1 MSVFLCAL
9 MGYLVGCIN
18 PAYLMAKA
26 KGFDIRQRGSGNAG
40 ASNAVITLGKKAGAA
55 SAVFDVFKAYIVAKT
70 AGLIFPGVALAN
82 ELAAVACILGHIYPL
97 PMGFRGGKGLACL
110 GGTILAF
117 NSHLFLILLMV
128 ELLLAFVVNYICIVP
143 ITASI
148 IFPMLYLFFT
158 GSLGGTL
165 LFSLVSAV
173 MLMKHIEN
181 LHRIRKGTEARFSF
195 LWNKEEE
202 IERLQDHM

>member
-70 AGLIFPGVALAN
+70 AGLIFPGVALVN
-82 ELAAVACILGHIYPL
+82 ELAAASCILGHIYPL

-128 ELLLAFVVNYICIVP
+128 ELILAFVVNYICIVP

-195 LWNKEEE
+195 LWNKDEE
-202 IERLQDHM
+202 IERLQNHM

>member
-82 ELAAVACILGHIYPL
+82 ELAAASCILGHIYPL

-202 IERLQDHM
+202 IERLQNHM

>member
-82 ELAAVACILGHIYPL
+82 ELAAASCILGHIYPL

-128 ELLLAFVVNYICIVP
+128 ELILAFVVNYICIVP

-195 LWNKEEE
+195 LWNKDEE
-202 IERLQDHM
+202 IERLQNHM